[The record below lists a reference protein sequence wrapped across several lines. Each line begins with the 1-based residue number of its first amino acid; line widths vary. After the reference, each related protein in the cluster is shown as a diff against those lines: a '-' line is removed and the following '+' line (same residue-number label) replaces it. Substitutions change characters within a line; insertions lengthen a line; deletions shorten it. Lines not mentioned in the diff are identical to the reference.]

1 MLVLSQ
7 VEEVDGLSFSDSE
20 DEDDDDI
27 ADEFVSRLSCDGFCC
42 DARACGP

>member
-1 MLVLSQ
+1 MLVSFQ

-27 ADEFVSRLSCDGFCC
+27 ADEFVSRLSCDGLCC
-42 DARACGP
+42 NARACEP